1 MKHKTSP
8 EHESVIVC
16 IFSFDVIWV
25 VIFNVQTHFVT
36 GFYCFCSE
44 TLWKIPISMAY
55 YHIKMIGSQELE
67 LSFIKDEICQK
78 IFTQLKYW
86 GQLEIN
92 LNVKV
97 HNHTNQ

>member
-1 MKHKTSP
+1 MFKNTLLP
-8 EHESVIVC
+8 VFIA
-16 IFSFDVIWV
+16 
-25 VIFNVQTHFVT
+25 FVEKL
-36 GFYCFCSE
+36 CE
-44 TLWKIPISMAY
+44 NIPISMAY

-97 HNHTNQ
+97 HSHTNQ